1 MNMARWIVADQMLR
15 EKERRFIRRIARLLG
30 TDLALTGR
38 DEFPTEEKF
47 GDPPQVFPLAGLINP
62 EAYQKFM
69 ETDSSQIEGSSI
81 PDEEYEK
88 QAAILESAGALTDI
102 DVLSDEAERIFKEKK
117 KEEGLE
123 SVLSNE

>member
-1 MNMARWIVADQMLR
+1 MLR

-38 DEFPTEEKF
+38 EEFPTEEKF
-47 GDPPQVFPLAGLINP
+47 GDPPQVFPLAGLLNP

-69 ETDSSQIEGSSI
+69 DTDSSSQIEASSI

-88 QAAILESAGALTDI
+88 QAVELEKAGVLTDI
-102 DVLSDEAERIFKEKK
+102 DVLSDKVEQMLKEK
-117 KEEGLE
+117 GLA
-123 SVLSNE
+123 SVLSDE